1 MDYSLLEGLGKTE
14 LRRTV
19 GGLERLREQLEAIPA
34 KDSEENLLL
43 ATWNIR
49 DLGKPDGGWGYG
61 ERLPESY
68 FYIAEILSR
77 FDFVAV
83 QEVNELW
90 AWEKVM
96 QILGPHWGYVAS
108 DVTPEELGGNDE
120 RLVYLY
126 DTRKVSFRNVVGEIV
141 LPPSM
146 LISKHVFAKPGDK
159 PKLKKN
165 QLLTSGR
172 QFARTP
178 YFASFQ
184 AGWRKFDI
192 CTVHIYYGS
201 EGGEELER
209 RIEEIRQIA
218 TFLAKRA
225 KESVDDGRALVLLG
239 DFNVVGLEHETM
251 KALTDSGFVVPE
263 IREPPGSTRNSFYD
277 QIAFMT
283 PQGVLDHLDDG
294 VGGDEESGQ
303 LSLLPLHLRRGRIR
317 GLPQILRTGAR
328 RDRTAKRQRRQKRKA
343 RNRRNQS
350 SRSPSTRTGA
360 PGSSPTTSRSG
371 CACGPTTATASST
384 RCSPPTPKAEGP
396 RPAAGHA
403 AQAATSAGRLQLRSR
418 NAGQLAG
425 EALRL
430 EPPLEDRVGLDQ
442 ASRPAAPRRA
452 CRSR

>member
-1 MDYSLLEGLGKTE
+1 MNYSLLKKLSKAE

-19 GGLERLREQLEAIPA
+19 GGLERLRGQLEAIPA

-49 DLGKPDGGWGYG
+49 DLGKPGGGWGYG
-61 ERLPESY
+61 ERLAESY
-68 FYIAEILSR
+68 FYIAEVLSR

-90 AWEKVM
+90 AWEEVM
-96 QILGPHWGYVAS
+96 RILGPHWRYVAS
-108 DVTPEELGGNDE
+108 DVTPAELGGNDE

-146 LISKHVFAKPGDK
+146 LVSKHILAKPGDK

-165 QLLTSGR
+165 QLATSGR

-192 CTVHIYYGS
+192 CTVHIYYGA

-218 TFLAKRA
+218 TYLADRA
-225 KESVDDGRALVLLG
+225 KESIENDRALILLG

-263 IREPPGSTRNSFYD
+263 AIQNPPDGKRNSFYD

-283 PQGVLDHLDDG
+283 PKGVLDHVGDG
-294 VGGDEESGQ
+294 VDDEQESGALPNFESVFTDEKWETYRKHFEPVRETMRRKALAKAREKGRKAPNPTTPEAFYREWRTWQ
-303 LSLLPLHLRRGRIR
+303 ISDHQPLWVRLRADDSNNYLDSLL
-317 GLPQILRTGAR
+317 
-328 RDRTAKRQRRQKRKA
+328 
-343 RNRRNQS
+343 
-350 SRSPSTRTGA
+350 A
-360 PGSSPTTSRSG
+360 PKP
-371 CACGPTTATASST
+371 
-384 RCSPPTPKAEGP
+384 
-396 RPAAGHA
+396 
-403 AQAATSAGRLQLRSR
+403 
-418 NAGQLAG
+418 
-425 EALRL
+425 
-430 EPPLEDRVGLDQ
+430 D
-442 ASRPAAPRRA
+442 
-452 CRSR
+452 